1 MSAPIKLTPDNVR
14 AIAGQIDTGLS
25 DVSARFN
32 SIAGQFTDLGTT
44 GFKGGAGSAAIAK
57 GEEFKS
63 KATKIVTNG
72 QEKAQALRDFANQ
85 QESLDNEKNA
95 AINAI

>member
-14 AIAGQIDTGLS
+14 QIASQIDTGLT
-25 DVSARFN
+25 DVSGRFKN
-32 SIAGQFTDLGTT
+32 IAAQFTDLGSS
-44 GFKGGAGSAAIAK
+44 GFKGNAGAAAIAK
-57 GEEFKS
+57 GEEFNS

-95 AINAI
+95 AISAI

>member
-14 AIAGQIDTGLS
+14 QIAGQIDTGLA
-25 DVSARFN
+25 DVSSQFKN
-32 SIAGQFTDLGTT
+32 IANTFTDLGTS

-57 GEEFKS
+57 GEEFRA
-63 KATKIVTNG
+63 KADKIVTNG

-85 QESLDNEKNA
+85 QESLDSEKNA
-95 AINAI
+95 AISAI